1 MMGVTGTSAYASSGI
16 APIIL
21 PQGVSKT
28 SAPAASSVPQQVP
41 VSTGVATTNGNTI
54 TIAPSITLAGTG
66 SDAVDAQNLANKVI
80 KIIETSDAV
89 QALRTS

>member
-1 MMGVTGTSAYASSGI
+1 VT
-16 APIIL
+16 
-21 PQGVSKT
+21 
-28 SAPAASSVPQQVP
+28 
-41 VSTGVATTNGNTI
+41 TGVATTSGTTI
-54 TIAPSITLAGTG
+54 TISPSITLVGTG